1 MEASHPT
8 RDASITRV
16 INAPASH
23 RCTRSLEIGLFN
35 GKACNDPRWRGRNEK
50 ECCTLASFLRKKKKL
65 YSFISILAS
74 LSFSLYFSMRL
85 VARVKGWKLKSVFFF
100 WGEVEVV
107 LTRVIIFIRCT
118 VRYSVD
124 KSEKLAF
131 NVFNFLIIAMIMM
144 EKRREEGSINRDP
157 LLEKFIRDAFFHGW
171 LRNKVQRQFSP
182 TGIHPVKT
190 DRSSRLQITNE
201 MRERRRLWKMKS
213 SLELMIVKMIANKS
227 RLPREKL

>member
-1 MEASHPT
+1 
-8 RDASITRV
+8 
-16 INAPASH
+16 
-23 RCTRSLEIGLFN
+23 
-35 GKACNDPRWRGRNEK
+35 
-50 ECCTLASFLRKKKKL
+50 
-65 YSFISILAS
+65 
-74 LSFSLYFSMRL
+74 
-85 VARVKGWKLKSVFFF
+85 
-100 WGEVEVV
+100 
-107 LTRVIIFIRCT
+107 
-118 VRYSVD
+118 
-124 KSEKLAF
+124 
-131 NVFNFLIIAMIMM
+131 M

-171 LRNKVQRQFSP
+171 LRNKIQRQFSP

>member
-1 MEASHPT
+1 
-8 RDASITRV
+8 
-16 INAPASH
+16 
-23 RCTRSLEIGLFN
+23 
-35 GKACNDPRWRGRNEK
+35 
-50 ECCTLASFLRKKKKL
+50 
-65 YSFISILAS
+65 
-74 LSFSLYFSMRL
+74 MRL

-100 WGEVEVV
+100 FGGEVEVV

-213 SLELMIVKMIANKS
+213 SLELMIAKMIANKS

>member
-65 YSFISILAS
+65 YSFISIHLS
-74 LSFSLYFSMRL
+74 LSIFQCDSWHVLKVESWKAFSFFGGRLY
-85 VARVKGWKLKSVFFF
+85 
-100 WGEVEVV
+100 
-107 LTRVIIFIRCT
+107 TRVIIFIRCT
-118 VRYSVD
+118 VRYSID

-213 SLELMIVKMIANKS
+213 SLELMIAKMIANKS

>member
-65 YSFISILAS
+65 YSFISIRLS
-74 LSFSLYFSMRL
+74 LSLSLYFSMRF

-100 WGEVEVV
+100 WGEVVHACYYFH
-107 LTRVIIFIRCT
+107 T
-118 VRYSVD
+118 
-124 KSEKLAF
+124 
-131 NVFNFLIIAMIMM
+131 MH
-144 EKRREEGSINRDP
+144 GSIFSRQEWKIGFQRLQLSNYRDDYDG
-157 LLEKFIRDAFFHGW
+157 ETARG
-171 LRNKVQRQFSP
+171 
-182 TGIHPVKT
+182 GIH
-190 DRSSRLQITNE
+190 
-201 MRERRRLWKMKS
+201 
-213 SLELMIVKMIANKS
+213 
-227 RLPREKL
+227 